1 MRALGIDQGLSG
13 ARAAVMDAGGRL
25 LGRGRAECLDI
36 DRSSGEMMHDP
47 AGWVAEMTAA
57 ARAALADAGATS
69 VDAIAIG
76 ALGPA
81 PVLLDRDLRPLAATP
96 ISAMGPVGPRLAAWR
111 RDRPELF
118 EQAAWVVDVTGFLVS
133 TLVGRPVMDA
143 ITADDHVAIGDPI
156 AATPTPQDALTMA
169 GGLTRD
175 AAGRLGLGVGT
186 PVTVGTYDTFV
197 DLAGI
202 GVLQRGD
209 AGLVLGSTLNIGVIC
224 SSAEAPEC
232 LRASRHVGSGWFVG
246 GWTSAAGRALD
257 WCLGLFPEAERA
269 GIETAAGRLLPGAG
283 GLLSFPH
290 LEGERAPVWDP
301 LARGAVLGL
310 TTATTPEQ
318 IYRSMVDSVALAAA
332 DLARRMRDLRIVD
345 RPWCV
350 TGGGVRN
357 DSWLRATADAIGE
370 PLEVVDLPG
379 AAGAAR
385 FALRALGD
393 DVPPHERR
401 IVEPDT
407 ERHARASELME
418 ISDGLYAGVAE
429 RMHRLGAMDRRAS
442 EQASGIRT

>member
-1 MRALGIDQGLSG
+1 
-13 ARAAVMDAGGRL
+13 MDAGGRV
-25 LGRGRAECLDI
+25 LGRGHADCLDI
-36 DRSSGEMMHDP
+36 ERSGGEMVHDP

-57 ARAALADAGATS
+57 ARVALADAGASS

-81 PVLLDRDLRPLAATP
+81 PVLLDRDLQPLAPSP
-96 ISAMGPVGPRLAAWR
+96 ISSMGPVGPRIAAWR
-111 RDRPELF
+111 RERPELF
-118 EQAAWVVDVTGFLVS
+118 EKVAWVVDVTGFLVS

-143 ITADDHVAIGDPI
+143 ITADDHVTIGDPI
-156 AATPTPQDALTMA
+156 ASPPTPQEALTMA

-175 AAGRLGLGVGT
+175 AAGWLGLGVGT

-224 SSAEAPEC
+224 ESAEASEG

-269 GIETAAGRLLPGAG
+269 GIEKAAGQLMPGAG

-290 LEGERAPVWDP
+290 LDGERAPVWDP

-332 DLARRMRDLRIVD
+332 DLARRMRGRRIVD
-345 RPWCV
+345 RPWRV

-357 DSWLRATADAIGE
+357 DTWLRATADAIGE
-370 PLEVVDLPG
+370 PLEVLDLPG
-379 AAGAAR
+379 AGAAAR
-385 FALRALGD
+385 FALRALGA
-393 DVPPHERR
+393 DVPPLESR
-401 IVEPDT
+401 IVEPDA
-407 ERHARASELME
+407 ERHVRAGELLD
-418 ISDGLYAGVAE
+418 IGDGLYAGLAE
-429 RMHRLGAMDRRAS
+429 HMHRLGAMDRRAS
-442 EQASGIRT
+442 EQAPGIRT